1 LTLCHNC
8 TIGVSRGVPL
18 HRKILGKGDLLLQ
31 IRRIQISGWIFF
43 IGTTRACTKNPL
55 HHHRRSPPPSL
66 NCSSCA
72 HHTLPITTMKSAI
85 ATLALAASVSAF
97 APAPVTKSSTALND
111 VWDSYSEFFSSSEI
125 LKDFVQLFGPLIQ
138 LLLSI
143 SFPLLIS
150 CVPNLYSI
158 NQKTWNTI
166 SSYTTLYV

>member
-1 LTLCHNC
+1 
-8 TIGVSRGVPL
+8 
-18 HRKILGKGDLLLQ
+18 
-31 IRRIQISGWIFF
+31 
-43 IGTTRACTKNPL
+43 
-55 HHHRRSPPPSL
+55 
-66 NCSSCA
+66 
-72 HHTLPITTMKSAI
+72 MKSAI
-85 ATLALAASVSAF
+85 ATIALAASVSAF